1 MNDTE
6 KMRIMEMENMRL
18 SKENAR
24 LRKVI
29 TKLNQT
35 LNRLIEHYIS
45 PDRIA

>member
-24 LRKVI
+24 LRKII